1 MKIFL
6 LLAIVVVLAAPATS
20 VGIVQTGEVPMA
32 AGDELKAMIPI
43 NLQDFD
49 GKKVSSDKF
58 KGKILVVDFWA
69 TWCVPCIAEVPK
81 YNKLQQKYADQ
92 GVEVIGVALA
102 SGDAKDIKP
111 FVSKHQ
117 MKYTVLIGDDDQ
129 VYDLNVV
136 AFPTTY
142 VLTRDMKVLRR
153 YIGASPGK
161 AAAIDADIQKLLT
174 TN

>member
-1 MKIFL
+1 MKTFL
-6 LLAIVVVLAAPATS
+6 LLVIAFVLVVPAPSRGSA
-20 VGIVQTGEVPMA
+20 QTGEVPVGT
-32 AGDELKAMIPI
+32 GDDLKAMPSM
-43 NLQDFD
+43 NLQDFS
-49 GKKVSSDKF
+49 GKKIPSEQF

-81 YNKLQQKYADQ
+81 FNKLQEKYASQ
-92 GVEVIGVALA
+92 GVEVLGVALA

-111 FVSKHQ
+111 FVVRHK
-117 MKYTVLIGDDDQ
+117 MNYTVLIGDDDQ

-161 AAAIDADIQKLLT
+161 TAAIEADIQKLLASS
-174 TN
+174 

>member
-1 MKIFL
+1 MKIFP
-6 LLAIVVVLAAPATS
+6 LLAIVLVLAAPATP
-20 VGIVQTGEVPMA
+20 VGIGQTGEVPIA
-32 AGDELKAMIPI
+32 AADELKAMIPI
-43 NLQDFD
+43 NLQDFE

-58 KGKILVVDFWA
+58 RGKILVVDFWA

-153 YIGASPGK
+153 YIGTSPGK

>member
-6 LLAIVVVLAAPATS
+6 LLTITVALAAPAMS
-20 VGIVQTGEVPMA
+20 IGIGQTGEVPMA
-32 AGDELKAMIPI
+32 LGDELKAMIPI

-49 GKKVSSDKF
+49 GKTVSSDKF
-58 KGKILVVDFWA
+58 RGKILVVDFWA

-153 YIGASPGK
+153 YIGASPSK

>member
-6 LLAIVVVLAAPATS
+6 LLMIAVVLVVPAVS
-20 VGIVQTGEVPMA
+20 LGSGQTGEVPIA
-32 AGDELKAMIPI
+32 AGDDLRAMPPM

-49 GKKVSSDKF
+49 GKKVPSEQF
-58 KGKILVVDFWA
+58 KGKILIVDFWA
-69 TWCVPCIAEVPK
+69 TWCVPCIAEVPRF
-81 YNKLQQKYADQ
+81 NKLQEKYASQ

-111 FVSKHQ
+111 FVTRHK

-161 AAAIDADIQKLLT
+161 NAAIEADIQKLLT
-174 TN
+174 SN

>member
-1 MKIFL
+1 
-6 LLAIVVVLAAPATS
+6 
-20 VGIVQTGEVPMA
+20 MA

-49 GKKVSSDKF
+49 GKKISSDKF

-153 YIGASPGK
+153 YIGASPSK

>member
-6 LLAIVVVLAAPATS
+6 LLTIAVALAAPAMS
-20 VGIVQTGEVPMA
+20 IGIGQTGEVPMA
-32 AGDELKAMIPI
+32 AGGELKAMIPI

-58 KGKILVVDFWA
+58 KGKILVIDFWA

-111 FVSKHQ
+111 FVFKHQ

-153 YIGASPGK
+153 YIGASSGK

>member
-1 MKIFL
+1 MKIFR
-6 LLAIVVVLAAPATS
+6 LLAIVVALAAPATP
-20 VGIVQTGEVPMA
+20 VGIGQTGEVPIA
-32 AGDELKAMIPI
+32 AADELKAMIPI

-49 GKKVSSDKF
+49 GKKVSSDRF

-153 YIGASPGK
+153 YIGTSPGK